1 MAHQYSIEQAQTQL
15 AKIMS
20 EVEQG
25 QTIELVRSGQRIA
38 VLLSSQDYERLTA
51 SKPSFWKALEAFRQ
65 DFNIDQEGVNDDF
78 WEDVRD
84 PSPGREV
91 SL

>member
-25 QTIELVRSGQRIA
+25 ETIEFVRSGQRIA
-38 VLLSSQDYERLTA
+38 VLLPSQDYERLTA
-51 SKPSFWKALEAFRQ
+51 SKPSFWEALEAFRR
-65 DFNIDQEGVNDDF
+65 DFNIDQEGGNEDF

-84 PSPGREV
+84 HSPGREV